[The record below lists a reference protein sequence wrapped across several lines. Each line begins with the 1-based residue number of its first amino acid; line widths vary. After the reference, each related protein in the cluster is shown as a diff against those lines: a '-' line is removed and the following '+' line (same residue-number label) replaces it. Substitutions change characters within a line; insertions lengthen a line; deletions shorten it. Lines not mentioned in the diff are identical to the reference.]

1 MGKDAAD
8 AFEANTN
15 VFDGYNKLFIQQG
28 LLNPATATVGVTALG
43 TWRGIPLYASEEQYE
58 DTDGSLKYYVP
69 PKDVLVAASGIQS
82 AMAYAAA
89 TGTKRPRKKL
99 LAKSRA
105 CEVEVEKA
113 RSTSNR
119 VAGHFLRAS
128 VRPQE
133 PSGAVGRSSA
143 RGASGKPRTSQR
155 VPRD

>member
-82 AMAYAAA
+82 AMAYAGA
-89 TGTKRPRKKL
+89 TGTRRPRKKL
-99 LAKSRA
+99 LAKSPELVKWKSR
-105 CEVEVEKA
+105 KL
-113 RSTSNR
+113 
-119 VAGHFLRAS
+119 G
-128 VRPQE
+128 
-133 PSGAVGRSSA
+133 
-143 RGASGKPRTSQR
+143 QR
-155 VPRD
+155 VIGSLVISCALR